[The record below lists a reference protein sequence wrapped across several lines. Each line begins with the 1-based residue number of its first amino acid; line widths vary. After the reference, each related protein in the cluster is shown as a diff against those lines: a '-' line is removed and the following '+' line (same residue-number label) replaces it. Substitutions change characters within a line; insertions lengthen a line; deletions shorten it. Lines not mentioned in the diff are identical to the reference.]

1 MFVISDRE
9 LELLSGGGL
18 SNEDRAVYLLSLRPV
33 ARNGKAVLDR
43 DVIAEQMAVRDH
55 RGPGSISDDELQD
68 MRTARQSSSRPLSAV
83 GKSACTDEFSSAS
96 FSGARLHSRG
106 SLFSGGPC
114 GLSSSAQS
122 QVPKG
127 GKAPGTQVK
136 VKIQGSFRRSKK
148 LF

>member
-68 MRTARQSSSRPLSAV
+68 ILFGLLGQGLIERR
-83 GKSACTDEFSSAS
+83 
-96 FSGARLHSRG
+96 RG
-106 SLFSGGPC
+106 RRDSLP
-114 GLSSSAQS
+114 
-122 QVPKG
+122 
-127 GKAPGTQVK
+127 PG
-136 VKIQGSFRRSKK
+136 R
-148 LF
+148 

>member
-68 MRTARQSSSRPLSAV
+68 ILFGLLGQGLIERRKGAEGLFQDGETVFLPAAERSR
-83 GKSACTDEFSSAS
+83 
-96 FSGARLHSRG
+96 
-106 SLFSGGPC
+106 
-114 GLSSSAQS
+114 
-122 QVPKG
+122 
-127 GKAPGTQVK
+127 
-136 VKIQGSFRRSKK
+136 KIWLCR
-148 LF
+148 